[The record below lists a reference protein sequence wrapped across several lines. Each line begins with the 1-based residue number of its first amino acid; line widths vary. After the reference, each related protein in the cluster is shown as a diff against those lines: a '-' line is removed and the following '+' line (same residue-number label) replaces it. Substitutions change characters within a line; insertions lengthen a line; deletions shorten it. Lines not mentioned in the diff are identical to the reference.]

1 MKCERLKR
9 WNESG
14 ASWFSLSLLASFFS
28 VVRISSILLSAWEGW
43 NVSVCERVC
52 MCVPSIQRDFM
63 VVLLSNAP
71 AVSRQQQKAVGQKEA
86 EGETATLKE
95 R

>member
-1 MKCERLKR
+1 
-9 WNESG
+9 
-14 ASWFSLSLLASFFS
+14 
-28 VVRISSILLSAWEGW
+28 
-43 NVSVCERVC
+43 
-52 MCVPSIQRDFM
+52 MCVPSVQRDFM